1 MKQKSQDHQMLWDRL
16 IPWLDNVE
24 NVTNTRGVAG
34 WVLLELTD
42 ALLACLLYVQL
53 ED

>member
-16 IPWLDNVE
+16 IPRLDNVE
-24 NVTNTRGVAG
+24 NVPLIPAS
-34 WVLLELTD
+34 LLELTD
-42 ALLACLLYVQL
+42 VLLACLLHVQL